1 MCVAARCR
9 YTRRARGGC
18 VRRKRFD
25 VPPSF
30 TPVPCTAATHPPYR
44 PSLFRTTSAAVM
56 PAANAREKLTQA
68 SPYGRA
74 RCIDRL
80 LRCTSSTLAREPH
93 PTSTPRSP
101 ATFPLPSTAAPPA
114 KPSRNP
120 LCLHLV
126 PARPGFSPVGCASIP
141 DLTLLRRR
149 FARRDAGRRGATQ
162 RGYATRAA
170 LPLIGTRWFTAIM
183 DYISLSCARALR
195 IHRRSIAASNA

>member
-1 MCVAARCR
+1 MIFIWYVTSTRCALQPAAGVLAARAGAAFAGNDSMFLPLSPC
-9 YTRRARGGC
+9 APPP
-18 VRRKRFD
+18 VR
-25 VPPSF
+25 
-30 TPVPCTAATHPPYR
+30 R

-93 PTSTPRSP
+93 PTSTPAQPRR
-101 ATFPLPSTAAPPA
+101 TPSSSYRCSSPA
-114 KPSRNP
+114 KPSRDP

-149 FARRDAGRRGATQ
+149 FARGDATRGDAGRRGATQ
-162 RGYATRAA
+162 R
-170 LPLIGTRWFTAIM
+170 
-183 DYISLSCARALR
+183 LR
-195 IHRRSIAASNA
+195 EPRR